1 MHLDLPGLEAFLAV
15 TDLGSFGRA
24 AQRLGLSQPALT
36 RRVQRLEAIIGAPLL
51 ERSGRPVQ
59 LTPAGAALL
68 PEAREALARLSE
80 AMRRASARQAPGDIL
95 VGCLPTLAVRY
106 LGAVLASHHRRWAG
120 AVVVH
125 DSSATEIRELLVEN
139 RLDFALAAI
148 GSERR
153 ELEVTPLREEPFFL
167 VCPRGHHLARRDSVA
182 WAELAQAPL
191 ISIGPLSENRR
202 IIEAAFRRAQVNAT
216 WRAEVRHLGSAVALV
231 VAGAG
236 ITMLPDSALFGDS
249 METLARI
256 PLVEPTVTRTI
267 GLLQRRDRILTPAA
281 RDLME
286 TLRAAVVA
294 TDAKAN
300 WRPTDHPDF
309 DICTDT

>member
-1 MHLDLPGLEAFLAV
+1 MMLCVMHLDLPGLEAFLAV

-59 LTPAGAALL
+59 LTPAGETLL
-68 PEAREALARLSE
+68 PEAREALARLGE
-80 AMRRASARQAPGDIL
+80 AMRRAGARPAVADI
-95 VGCLPTLAVRY
+95 VIGCLPTLAVRY
-106 LGAVLASHHRRWAG
+106 LGAVLATHYRRWGG

-125 DSSATEIRELLVEN
+125 DSSATEIRNLLVEN

-167 VCPRGHHLARRDSVA
+167 VCPRDHRLARRDSVA

-202 IIEAAFRRAQVNAT
+202 IIEAAFRRAQVNASWQT
-216 WRAEVRHLGSAVALV
+216 EVRHLGSAVALV
-231 VAGAG
+231 AAGAG
-236 ITMLPDSALFGDS
+236 ITMLPDSALFGEVTKS
-249 METLARI
+249 LVRI
-256 PLVEPTVTRTI
+256 PLVQPTVTRTI
-267 GLLQRRDRILTPAA
+267 GLLKRRDRLLTPAA
-281 RDLME
+281 RELME

-294 TDAKAN
+294 
-300 WRPTDHPDF
+300 PTPSEAA
-309 DICTDT
+309 TN

>member
-1 MHLDLPGLEAFLAV
+1 MMRHIMHLDLPGLEAFLAV

-68 PEAREALARLSE
+68 PEAREALARLGE
-80 AMRRASARQAPGDIL
+80 AMRQAGARRAVRDL
-95 VGCLPTLAVRY
+95 VIGCLPTLAVRY
-106 LGAVLASHHRRWAG
+106 LGPVLASHHRCWAG

-125 DSSATEIRELLVEN
+125 DSSATEIRQLLVEN

-167 VCPRGHHLARRDSVA
+167 VCPRGYHLAGRDSVA

-202 IIEAAFRRAQVNAT
+202 IIDAAFRRAQVNARWQT
-216 WRAEVRHLGSAVALV
+216 EVRHLGSAVALV
-231 VAGAG
+231 AAGAG
-236 ITMLPDSALFGDS
+236 VTMLPDSAIFGEATKS
-249 METLARI
+249 LARI
-256 PLVEPTVTRTI
+256 PLVQPTVTRTI

-294 TDAKAN
+294 TQSEP
-300 WRPTDHPDF
+300 RPAPD
-309 DICTDT
+309 

>member
-1 MHLDLPGLEAFLAV
+1 MMCRVMHLDLPGLDAFLAV
-15 TDLGSFGRA
+15 ADLGSFGRA

-36 RRVQRLEAIIGAPLL
+36 RRLQRLEAIIGAPLL

-59 LTPAGAALL
+59 LTSAGAALL
-68 PEAREALARLSE
+68 PEAREALARLGE
-80 AMRRASARQAPGDIL
+80 AMRQAGARPAVRDI
-95 VGCLPTLAVRY
+95 VIGCLPTLAVRY
-106 LGAVLASHHRRWAG
+106 LGAVLASHYQRWAG

-125 DSSATEIRELLVEN
+125 DSSATEIRNLLVEN

-167 VCPRGHHLARRDSVA
+167 VCPREHRFACRDSVE

-202 IIEAAFRRAQVNAT
+202 IIEAAFRRAQVHAS
-216 WRAEVRHLGSAVALV
+216 WRTEVRHLGSAVALV
-231 VAGAG
+231 AAGAG
-236 ITMLPDSALFGDS
+236 ITMLPDSALFGQATHS
-249 METLARI
+249 LARV
-256 PLVEPTVTRTI
+256 PLVRPTVTRTV
-267 GLLQRRDRILTPAA
+267 GLLQRRERVLTPAA

-286 TLRAAVVA
+286 TLRAAVMA
-294 TDAKAN
+294 T
-300 WRPTDHPDF
+300 
-309 DICTDT
+309 